1 MLNRKISSL
10 KDDMWDALKA
20 FERKIAEFDATFA
33 CIPDGAFIINT
44 EGSVIAIN
52 DTALNILG
60 IQRDEVSHM
69 PFRSWIET
77 FNIHGPDG
85 KLLSQKSLHLDNKI
99 ISFEKI
105 SGYNIRIVN
114 KKGRKKILSLSASP
128 IYDDHKKSTMG
139 TVVIFSDITLQ
150 ETLNSIL
157 QLTVN
162 AETMR
167 DLLNE
172 SANIISNNF
181 NISMLGIYLYDEDMG
196 TLRIRASKGI
206 KKDVLKVV
214 GLQYVSEGCP
224 GVSAAAVREKKT
236 IIVEDVTV
244 ENTTMGYSK
253 INERLEIKSA
263 IGIPLLTGN
272 TVQGSITLLQIAGED
287 LSNEEIRILETV
299 SGQLAMSISKIR
311 GAEDERIFREVL
323 SRRTAE
329 LNAIISQMM
338 DGVLVV
344 DAHGKLIMQNQSL
357 RDMLGYS
364 YGDYAKLY
372 KTHKE
377 KWLEALEPRY
387 LSDEPVLPDDFPMAQ
402 AIMGKTVSGMIFR
415 VKTKYGTPRI
425 LSISSTPLLGG
436 DLKVQGS
443 IAVLRDVTL
452 TVTLSDISEI
462 IIKSSVLNDMLK
474 DSLDAIMDNMNL
486 VTAGI
491 YRYDPAAKMIDMAVY
506 RGYSEDAISVFG
518 REKVSEKS
526 RGIAGQS
533 AYWRKPVFIDNIFE
547 DPKTKKYSL
556 DVAHKLGIYT
566 VLALPIVTGE
576 ELHGVLIITA
586 SQFDIISD
594 ETKNSLK
601 IICNQLASGINKVQA
616 DENERRARFEAE
628 EARDT
633 AEIYLDVMSHD
644 IINANQVSLGYLELL
659 ESSPNIG
666 ENDLVMID
674 NSLKALRQSTR
685 IIENVKKIMRM
696 GGLITLDHMDL
707 DVVIRDCIDCI
718 PMGFKK
724 ISIDYASKSGMI
736 TMADSSIKDI
746 FVNLLDNSLKF
757 SGDEVHITIHAG
769 MIEHEGKDF
778 YCVTVEDDGIGV
790 RDEIKRS
797 IFERFRSSGYKEK
810 GRGLGLYLARSII
823 ELYGGRIWVEDR
835 VKGDYHYGAK
845 FYVLLPPAE

>member
-1 MLNRKISSL
+1 MNRKISSL
-10 KDDMWDALKA
+10 KDDMWDALKS

-44 EGSVIAIN
+44 EGIIIAIN

-60 IQRDEVSHM
+60 IQRSEVSQL

-77 FNIHGPDG
+77 FKIHGPDG
-85 KLLSQKSLHLDNKI
+85 KPLSQKILHLDNKI
-99 ISFEKI
+99 ISFDKT
-105 SGYNIRIVN
+105 SGYALRIVN
-114 KKGRKKILSLSASP
+114 KKGRNKILSLSASP
-128 IYDDHKKSTMG
+128 IYDEHQKSAMG
-139 TVVIFSDITLQ
+139 TVVIFSDVTLQ

-157 QLTVN
+157 QVTVK

-172 SANIISNNF
+172 TADILSNNF
-181 NISMLGIYLYDEDMG
+181 NISMLGIYLYDEDIG
-196 TLRIRASKGI
+196 TLRVRASKGL
-206 KKDVLKVV
+206 KKDVLKAV
-214 GLQYVSEGCP
+214 GLQYVSDGSP
-224 GVSAAAVREKKT
+224 GLAAATVREKK
-236 IIVEDVTV
+236 IIIIEDVAAR
-244 ENTTMGYSK
+244 EITMGHGE
-253 INERLEIKSA
+253 IDECLGIKSA
-263 IGIPLLTGN
+263 VGIPLLVGN
-272 TVQGSITLLQIAGED
+272 TVQGSITLLQVAGKE
-287 LSNEEIRILETV
+287 LSNEEIHILDTV

-311 GAEDERIFREVL
+311 GAEDERISREVL

-329 LNAIISQMM
+329 LNAIISQMV

-344 DAHGKLIMQNQSL
+344 DAQGKMIMQNQSL

-372 KTHKE
+372 KVHKE
-377 KWLEALEPRY
+377 KWLKALEPQY
-387 LSDEPVLPDDFPMAQ
+387 LNDDPVLPADYPMAQ
-402 AIMGKTVSGMIFR
+402 AITGKTVSGMIFR
-415 VKTKYGTPRI
+415 VKTKHGTPRI

-436 DLKVQGS
+436 DLSVQGS

-452 TVTLSDISEI
+452 SVTLSDISEI
-462 IIKSSVLNDMLK
+462 IIKSLNLNDMLK

-491 YRYDPAAKMIDMAVY
+491 YRYDPEAKVINMAVY
-506 RGYSEDAISVFG
+506 RGYSQDAISVFG

-533 AYWRKPVFIDNIFE
+533 AYWRRPVFIDNIFE
-547 DPKTKKYSL
+547 DQKTKKYSL

-566 VLALPIVTGE
+566 VLALPIATGE
-576 ELHGVLIITA
+576 ELHGVMIITA
-586 SQFDIISD
+586 SQLDIISD

-601 IICNQLASGINKVQA
+601 IICNQLASGIKKVQA
-616 DENERRARFEAE
+616 DENERGARIEAE

-659 ESSPNIG
+659 ESSSNIG

-685 IIENVKKIMRM
+685 IIENVKKIMRI
-696 GGLITLDHMDL
+696 GGLITLDRI
-707 DVVIRDCIDCI
+707 DVDAVVRDCIDCL
-718 PMGFKK
+718 PSGFKK
-724 ISIDYASKSGMI
+724 ISIDYTSNPGMFA
-736 TMADSSIKDI
+736 MADGSIRDI

-757 SGDEVHITIHAG
+757 SGDEVHITIHADK
-769 MIEHEGKDF
+769 IEHEGKSF

-790 RDEIKRS
+790 RDEIKLS
-797 IFERFRSSGYKEK
+797 IFERFRSTGYKEK

-835 VKGDYHYGAK
+835 VKGDYQCGAK
-845 FYVLLPPAE
+845 FYVLIPPAD